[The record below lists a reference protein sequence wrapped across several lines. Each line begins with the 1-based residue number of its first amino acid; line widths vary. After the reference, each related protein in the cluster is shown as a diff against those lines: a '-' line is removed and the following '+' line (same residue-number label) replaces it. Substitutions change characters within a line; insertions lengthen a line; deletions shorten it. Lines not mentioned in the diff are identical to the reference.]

1 MTTIDSLICEV
12 ALAIGENT
20 QVDLQ
25 LPANSKLTKVLPET
39 KTFLAEYL
47 DQTGAEDELP
57 DDSRGWRL
65 RTPLG
70 TLLDSSKS
78 LRELGIVNGQRL
90 ELIAEPEGEE
100 FNPRIE
106 SVSTLVSR
114 VTAKLFPKVTPAA
127 LTTVLMVY
135 SAAMLAV
142 AMLFVVIVAFQS
154 RTAVTVGAALAGV
167 AGIGVAALTNA
178 RNWHRRDVADL
189 CVLGLL
195 LFGPV
200 SLSLT
205 LPASFGSW
213 GAPHLLITAVAT
225 GCVAALAG
233 VRTGRYVAAFTA
245 IVVVAVFVAVSQVAS
260 WSHMVPSPAVT
271 CALVLGVLVL
281 LGRAETIA
289 QRLGKLPVSVFPSG
303 SGNFIGRAAG
313 GIGSEDIE
321 PTHQPPDPVML
332 LQRTVYANHYV
343 AGILAGCAAVAT
355 ALAAL
360 IAATHPQQWQ
370 WLLFAAGLPV
380 VFAYRAWHFA
390 GLRNVVAVLA
400 GVFLPAIA
408 GAAVLSY
415 HHSLWWGVAISVGVT
430 VAALVIPMAII
441 PTEKNEKTPLV
452 RFTRMGS
459 EYVVLG
465 AMYLAPLNLL
475 SVMYKVYN
483 RDFS

>member
-1 MTTIDSLICEV
+1 MTAMDSLICEV

-114 VTAKLFPKVTPAA
+114 VTAKLFPEVATPAA
-127 LTTVLMVY
+127 LITVLMVY
-135 SAAMLAV
+135 CAAMLAL
-142 AMLFVVIVAFQS
+142 AMLFIVVLAFES

-167 AGIGVAALTNA
+167 AGMGVAAIANA
-178 RNWHRRDVADL
+178 RIWHRRDLADV
-189 CVLGLL
+189 CVFGLL
-195 LFGPV
+195 VFAPV

-205 LPASFGSW
+205 LPAAFGPW

-233 VRTGRYVAAFTA
+233 VRSGRYVVAFTA
-245 IVVVAVFVAVSQVAS
+245 IVVVSLFVAVSQVAS
-260 WSHMVPSPAVT
+260 WSHMVPSPTIT

-281 LGRAETIA
+281 VGRVETIA

-303 SGNFIGRAAG
+303 SGNFIGRKTG

-343 AGILAGCAAVAT
+343 TGILAGCAAVAT
-355 ALAAL
+355 ALTAL
-360 IAATHPQQWQ
+360 IAATHAQQWQ

-380 VFAYRAWHFA
+380 VFAFRAWHFA

-400 GVFLPAIA
+400 GAFLPAMA

-415 HHSLWWGVAISVGVT
+415 HHGLWWGVAISTGVT
-430 VAALVIPMAII
+430 VMALLAPMAI
-441 PTEKNEKTPLV
+441 PTENNEKTPLV
-452 RFTRMGS
+452 RFARMGS

-475 SVMYKVYN
+475 SVMNKVYN